1 MGDRLHGRDRC
12 AYWARLKAETDPM
25 RDFHRPGRSTVRSL
39 NAMAATSH
47 PAATLTAVDVLRA
60 GGNAVD
66 AAVAAAAVLGV
77 VEPHSTGI
85 GGDCFALFAP
95 HGTTDIISINGS
107 GRAPAAAAAEW
118 YLDNG
123 FTGIPLFSPH
133 AVTVPGAVDAWSR
146 LLAEHGTMGFDEV
159 LQPAI
164 DYAEHGYVV
173 HGRVAQAWAA
183 NVEKLARD
191 PTSASVFLPG
201 GKPLAEGD
209 VHRQEMLAETMKT
222 IVRDG
227 RDGFY
232 TGTVAEDIVTYLN
245 SLGAMHTL
253 EDFAA
258 HESEYTTPIKGRYRG
273 LDVYQAPPNNPGV
286 TALLMLHVIE
296 GFDLAELDPLGVGR
310 FHLEAE
316 AARLAY
322 NVRETDVGDP
332 AFVDVPLDRLL
343 SAEFAAELRA
353 EIDPA
358 RAMDLKSIRPPT
370 APDTVYLCVVD
381 SDRNAISFINSLSYA
396 FGTGLLSPNTGVM
409 LQNRGSG
416 FRVELGHPNCI
427 APRKRPLHTIMPG
440 MLAERE
446 RVLMPYGV
454 MGGQYQPTGHT
465 HLLTNIL
472 DYGMDVQAA
481 IDCPRAF
488 HFGDKYLLEYGIGE
502 DVERGLQA
510 LGHETERVV
519 MPHGGGQAIWIDWDR
534 GTLAGG
540 SEPRKDGCALGY

>member
-1 MGDRLHGRDRC
+1 
-12 AYWARLKAETDPM
+12 M
-25 RDFHRPGRSTVRSL
+25 RDFHLPGRSTVRSM
-39 NAMAATSH
+39 NGMAATSH
-47 PAATLTAVDVLRA
+47 PAATLTAIDVLRA

-85 GGDCFALFAP
+85 GGDCFALYAP
-95 HGTTDIISINGS
+95 KGSTDIVAVNGS
-107 GRAPAAAAAEW
+107 GRAPAAATAEW
-118 YLDNG
+118 DLDNG
-123 FTGIPLFSPH
+123 FKGIPLYSPH
-133 AVTVPGAVDAWSR
+133 AVTIPGAVDAWSR
-146 LLAEHGTMGFDEV
+146 LLTDHGTKGFAEL

-164 DYAEHGYVV
+164 DYAEQGYVV
-173 HGRVAQAWAA
+173 HGRIAQAWSA
-183 NVEKLARD
+183 NAEKLSQD
-191 PTSASVFLPG
+191 PTSARVFLPD
-201 GKPLAEGD
+201 GKALAEGD
-209 VHRQEMLAETMKT
+209 VHRQVMLAETMKT
-222 IVRDG
+222 IVREG

-232 TGTVAEDIVTYLN
+232 AGPVAEDMVTYLN
-245 SLGAMHTL
+245 SLGALHTL
-253 EDFAA
+253 DDFES
-258 HESEYTTPIKGRYRG
+258 HETEYVTPIKGSYRG
-273 LDVYQAPPNNPGV
+273 LDVYQVPPNNPGI

-296 GFDLAELDPLGVGR
+296 GFDLASLDPLSVER

-316 AARLAY
+316 VARLAY

-332 AFVDVPLDRLL
+332 AFVDVPVDKLL
-343 SAEFAAELRA
+343 SEEFATELRSR
-353 EIDPA
+353 IDPR
-358 RAMDLKSIRPPT
+358 RAMELKSIKPPT

-381 SDRNAISFINSLSYA
+381 ADRNAISFINSISYA

-416 FRVELGHPNCI
+416 FRVEPGHPNCI

-440 MLAERE
+440 MLAEAD

-465 HLLTNIL
+465 HVLTNIL

-481 IDCPRAF
+481 IDFPRAF
-488 HFGDKYLLEYGIGE
+488 HFGDTYLLERGLDDEI
-502 DVERGLQA
+502 ERGLQG
-510 LGHETERVV
+510 LGHQTARPE
-519 MPHGGGQAIWIDWDR
+519 MPHGGGQAIWIDWER